1 MNALSHIES
10 NLQKFYQTHAALVSS
25 PFITREGRVNSDLLE
40 SVGRAIGLRWDSRPF
55 LDLGCGTGLLST
67 FAGRKPGIYIGLD
80 LNRHALFHALQGG
93 SIHFAQGSSLSLP
106 MRDES
111 IGLLAC
117 VDSFE
122 HYPDHR
128 AAAGEMYRVLRADG
142 QIFLSVPTYS
152 NVAGWVKKRMEA
164 SGKYAPN
171 TWAPFDY
178 WKPEEYEF
186 FITPDHIRTVFSQ
199 AGFKHF
205 SFTGLAAELVYGLA
219 PWLWHPKCPP
229 ILEQVAIRVFRLF
242 AKPVT
247 RLFPHWSLHTVWRI
261 EK

>member
-1 MNALSHIES
+1 
-10 NLQKFYQTHAALVSS
+10 LVRS

-40 SVGRAIGLRWDSRPF
+40 SIGQTIKLRWDLRPF

-67 FAGRKPGIYIGLD
+67 FARRKPGMYIGLD
-80 LNRHALFHALQGG
+80 LNRHALFQSLQGG
-93 SIHFAQGSSLSLP
+93 SVHFGQGSSLYLP
-106 MRDES
+106 FRDQS

-128 AAAGEMYRVLRADG
+128 AAADEMYRVLRADG

-164 SGKYAPN
+164 CGRYAPN

-178 WKPEEYEF
+178 WKAEEYEY
-186 FITPDHIRTVFSQ
+186 FITPDHIRSVFSA
-199 AGFKHF
+199 AGFTRF
-205 SFTGLAAELVYGLA
+205 SFTGLASELVYGLA
-219 PWLWHPKCPP
+219 PWLWHPQCPP
-229 ILEQVAIRVFRLF
+229 FFEKVAIRAFRLF
-242 AKPVT
+242 AGPVT